1 MKANPSPMSVAD
13 YCHDFN
19 NKKIVVNEDYQRKV
33 GLWTSQARSFFIESI
48 LLEYPIP
55 KLYLHAKL
63 DLKSRQ
69 QIKEVVDGQQRTH
82 ALVSFF
88 NNKQKLTSNID
99 TAELRGLNYNQL
111 DDGWK
116 SKFLGYSLPIDQ
128 FSGAPDDEVREAFR
142 RMNANNVP
150 LNDEEQRN
158 ARFQGPF
165 KWFIVEIADRYKSVL
180 GTIGL
185 FSRRDLIRMSD
196 LKLYSDIVLT
206 LDSGFQTIKGKQ
218 IDDLYRKYNGT
229 FALEA
234 EYGSLLKSSID
245 KFLEKEELHK
255 GAFLKAHVFQ
265 TLILAIAENISP
277 GSIPGL
283 DDPITKAELDRI
295 AALNLPLNIL
305 LDGIADPESY
315 PVTDE
320 FVAAST
326 QKTNVHS
333 SRLVRFAYL
342 KTAIAPIL

>member
-19 NKKIVVNEDYQRKV
+19 NKKIIVNDDYQRNV
-33 GLWTSQARSFFIESI
+33 GLWTAQARSFFIESI

-99 TAELRGLNYNQL
+99 TPELKGLNYNQL
-111 DDGWK
+111 DDEWK

-158 ARFQGPF
+158 AKFQGPF
-165 KWFIVEIADRYKSVL
+165 KWFIVQVADRYKSVL
-180 GTIGL
+180 GSIGV
-185 FSRRDLIRMSD
+185 FSRRDLIRMAD
-196 LKLYSDIVLT
+196 LKLYADIVLT

-218 IDDLYRKYNGT
+218 IDDLYKKYNGT
-229 FALEA
+229 FAPEA
-234 EYGSLLKSSID
+234 TYSDILTSSIER
-245 KFLEKEELHK
+245 FLEVDALQKP
-255 GAFLKAHVFQ
+255 FLIKAHVFQ
-265 TLILAIAENISP
+265 TLILAIIDIKTP

-283 DDPITKAELDRI
+283 NDAETEATINRI
-295 AALNLPLNIL
+295 AALALPLDVL
-305 LDGIADPESY
+305 LAGLADPDSY
-315 PVTDE
+315 PAASE
-320 FVAAST
+320 FVTAAT

-333 SRLVRFAYL
+333 SRLIRFAYL
-342 KTAIAPIL
+342 RAAIAPLV

>member
-1 MKANPSPMSVAD
+1 MKANPAPMSVAD

-19 NKKIVVNEDYQRKV
+19 NKKVIVNDDYQRNV

-88 NNKQKLTSNID
+88 NNKQRLTSNID
-99 TAELRGLNYNQL
+99 TAELRGQNYNQL
-111 DDGWK
+111 SDEWK
-116 SKFLGYSLPIDQ
+116 SRFLGYSLPIDQ

-165 KWFIVEIADRYKSVL
+165 KWFIVEIADRYKGVL
-180 GTIGL
+180 GAVGI
-185 FSRRDLIRMSD
+185 FSRRDLVRMSD
-196 LKLYSDIVLT
+196 LKLYADIVLT
-206 LDSGFQTIKGKQ
+206 FDSGFQTIKGQQ
-218 IDDLYRKYNGT
+218 IDGLYKKYNGT
-229 FALEA
+229 FPKELE
-234 EYGSLLKSSID
+234 YSTLLNRIFD
-245 KFLEKEELHK
+245 KFLETPDLHK
-255 GAFLKAHVFQ
+255 APLKKAHVFQ
-265 TLILAIAENISP
+265 TVILAIAEILAP

-283 DDPITKAELDRI
+283 GEDAVAADIARI
-295 AALNLPLNIL
+295 AAVGLPLDVL
-305 LDGIADPESY
+305 VEALADPDAF
-315 PVTDE
+315 PAAAE
-320 FVAAST
+320 FVSATT
-326 QKTNVHS
+326 QKTNVSS
-333 SRLVRFAYL
+333 SRLIRFAYL
-342 KTAIAPIL
+342 KAAIAPLI